1 MAAIIPQGTVN
12 KLRGSISFPDFPA
25 INITNSFLGS
35 EGIKITYSGETT
47 TIIPTMTGIVTS
59 PEPYMM
65 VEIAAHIMR
74 TNGMSGAIT
83 NQLKASSTV
92 GNAVV
97 RSDVS
102 TESDVTVLN
111 ASITG
116 LGEVHM
122 DGKNPAQMIT
132 FKGYW
137 PINSN
142 LFGG

>member
-25 INITNSFLGS
+25 INITSPYLGT
-35 EGIKITYSGETT
+35 EMIKVTFSGETT
-47 TIIPTMTGIVTS
+47 TIIQTATGIITS
-59 PEPYMM
+59 PEPYML
-65 VEIAAHIMR
+65 VEISAHVLR
-74 TNGMSGAIT
+74 TNGLAGAIT

-92 GNAVV
+92 NTAVV

-142 LFGG
+142 LFGV